1 MKTRKSDSNNADQC
15 SRTADEPV
23 AALAARSVVEVH
35 VVVADEVEDHLGGLG
50 QRHGA
55 QVDTVHHVLQRSLT
69 QPAPGFSILIRFL
82 RQFKMNMDPDLG
94 FTFMQE

>member
-1 MKTRKSDSNNADQC
+1 M
-15 SRTADEPV
+15 TADEPV

-55 QVDTVHHVLQRSLT
+55 QVDTVHHVIHRPFT
-69 QPAPGFSILIRFL
+69 QPTQSVFVISI
-82 RQFKMNMDPDLG
+82 
-94 FTFMQE
+94 